1 MDTVHL
7 VSDSRE
13 YDGAL
18 VSLADAATVC
28 AKLRKWFVVG
38 GHMVNLHI
46 LRAGLDLPLRL
57 TRDADIAVEL
67 RMIRRGTILEKLR
80 ELGYRNSVYPNRFD
94 KEVDGL
100 SASIDLL
107 VASYSTKHQPNIDA
121 DQIVVD
127 GLPAV
132 DDALNRDPVVLRL
145 IGDRT
150 DGVRMEMTVHLPDIM
165 SAIAMKSF
173 AVAERHYPN
182 DAIDLGHLLEV
193 AGADGQASKKWPRG
207 KAYQVASVQL
217 SAQFDMPGSAL
228 ALATASIPQ
237 QVRLREITRALTHAG
252 RS

>member
-7 VSDSRE
+7 VSDSRG

-100 SASIDLL
+100 
-107 VASYSTKHQPNIDA
+107 
-121 DQIVVD
+121 
-127 GLPAV
+127 
-132 DDALNRDPVVLRL
+132 PVHVGIR
-145 IGDRT
+145 
-150 DGVRMEMTVHLPDIM
+150 V
-165 SAIAMKSF
+165 
-173 AVAERHYPN
+173 
-182 DAIDLGHLLEV
+182 EV
-193 AGADGQASKKWPRG
+193 AVGVAFESNLERG
-207 KAYQVASVQL
+207 RS
-217 SAQFDMPGSAL
+217 GGRAL
-228 ALATASIPQ
+228 ALVKRPEHAERCPAGDCCNEEDPFEHGSNRPFAKDVPGLTIPANEK
-237 QVRLREITRALTHAG
+237 VFIPAAGNGAADRAGA
-252 RS
+252 